1 MATFLDVALIKWLGH
16 VQRMGTSRIAKRIL
30 ERKTNGELSTGKT
43 EVVGWSVWRPKG
55 TESEKLQGISN
66 VQESLEWLVWES
78 QNVQRVVMLMEEKTR
93 CSAL

>member
-1 MATFLDVALIKWLGH
+1 MAAFWDVALIKWLGH

-30 ERKTNGELSTGKT
+30 ESKTNGELSTGKT

-55 TESEKLQGISN
+55 AESEKLQGISN
-66 VQESLEWLVWES
+66 VQESLEWES
-78 QNVQRVVMLMEEKTR
+78 RNAQRVVMLMEEKTR